1 MVFEPAAGVK
11 ASLVRTYKTVLSP
24 ARSDRLPV
32 ERSRLHFLL
41 GWLHAVILER
51 LRYTP
56 IGWTKR
62 YEFNEA
68 DQRCGLDLI
77 DEYIDAMG
85 SRNNVDINKIPWD
98 AFKTILIENL
108 YGGKVD
114 NDYDSKILISLVEMF
129 FTPESFDASYPLYRT
144 EDPT

>member
-1 MVFEPAAGVK
+1 M
-11 ASLVRTYKTVLSP
+11 
-24 ARSDRLPV
+24 
-32 ERSRLHFLL
+32 
-41 GWLHAVILER
+41 
-51 LRYTP
+51 RYTP

-98 AFKTILIENL
+98 AFKTILIETL

-129 FTPESFDASYPLYRT
+129 FTPESFDANYPLYRT
-144 EDPT
+144 